1 MVNATG
7 FSARL
12 KQLIEHLG
20 MASAAFAQSI
30 DVNRSSISHLLSG
43 RNKPSLD
50 VIVKILETY
59 PEVNLYWLLNGK
71 GEFLSKP
78 TSLKDDRPAQTQNNP
93 EKTVANI
100 TKQISN
106 IDLEV
111 EKIVVFY
118 KNGSFK
124 LYQNE

>member
-1 MVNATG
+1 MVNATE

-50 VIVKILETY
+50 VIVKILEAY

-71 GEFLSKP
+71 GEFLSKATTTKDELP
-78 TSLKDDRPAQTQNNP
+78 LKTQSSP
-93 EKTVANI
+93 EKTMATI
-100 TKQISN
+100 TQQVSN
-106 IDLEV
+106 IDSEV
-111 EKIVVFY
+111 DRIVIFY
-118 KNGSFK
+118 KDGSFK